1 MDIGMYSVVQG
12 FIAVME
18 ALGNETHGVLP
29 YIRDIAMSSDG
40 QFFGALVALFL
51 VFTGHPILGFLFA
64 MFVLFG

>member
-18 ALGNETHGVLP
+18 VLGNETHGVLP

-40 QFFGALVALFL
+40 QFFGAIIAICL
-51 VFTGHPILGFLFA
+51 VFTGHPILGFFLA